1 MKNSIKIIALWGI
14 TLAGLAFH
22 SLIEITPL
30 FFGASVVIPDATGTM
45 PASMGWMSLI
55 LYLIPMICIVGVL
68 YLSSAW
74 TKITNLVISA
84 FFLLLN
90 AVHFVED
97 GIIGHNM
104 IQAILLLFVLFSSVL
119 LFVAS
124 WKWEK
129 E

>member
-1 MKNSIKIIALWGI
+1 MKNSTKIIALWGI
-14 TLAGLAFH
+14 ILIGLIFH
-22 SLIEITPL
+22 SLIEMTPL
-30 FFGASVVIPDATGTM
+30 FFGASIAIPDATGTM
-45 PASMGWMSLI
+45 PASLGWFSLVF
-55 LYLIPMICIVGVL
+55 YLIPMICIVEIL

-74 TKITNLVISA
+74 VKISNLAVSA
-84 FFLLLN
+84 LFLLLN
-90 AVHFVED
+90 TVHFVED
-97 GIIGHNM
+97 GIIGQNI